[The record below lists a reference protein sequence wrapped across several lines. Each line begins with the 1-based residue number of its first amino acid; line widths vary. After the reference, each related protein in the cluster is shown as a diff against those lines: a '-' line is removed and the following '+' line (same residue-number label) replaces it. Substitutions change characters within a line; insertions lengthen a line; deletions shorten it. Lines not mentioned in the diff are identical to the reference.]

1 VASDES
7 GRAEVLSASAV
18 AHLEEEIGMVQQRPD
33 SGNTRTHS
41 IVVLVLVLVL
51 VLDWVGPGYEYE
63 HEYEYEY
70 ERARSVTQV

>member
-1 VASDES
+1 MRFGLLSLYLSSVVVGQGNS
-7 GRAEVLSASAV
+7 GM
-18 AHLEEEIGMVQQRPD
+18 IQQRPD